1 MIVAVLVFIWVIALT
16 PFILRRLSEHQI
28 ATSVSRFRTA
38 IRMLRRVYPRLVTS
52 AEIPGAVVT
61 TGGSSPEFAA
71 VRRRREAERAR
82 RQIARRK
89 QLLVR
94 LVGGTATTVV
104 FGALPH
110 LHALWD
116 LSIAGALLTAGY
128 LGGLALLASQSAR
141 STSIDAARRL
151 APKAMLHPVEHRLA
165 AGGGGGP
172 HFVAQIPRRPSFVV
186 VDPNS

>member
-1 MIVAVLVFIWVIALT
+1 MIVAVLVLIWVIALT

-28 ATSVSRFRTA
+28 ASSVSRFRTA

-52 AEIPGAVVT
+52 SEISGTVAAMGAAA
-61 TGGSSPEFAA
+61 PEVAA
-71 VRRRREAERAR
+71 LRRRREAERAR
-82 RQIARRK
+82 RRTARRK

-94 LVGGTATTVV
+94 LVGGTLSVTV

-116 LSIAGALLTAGY
+116 LSIVGAILTAGY
-128 LGGLALLASQSAR
+128 VGALALLASQSAPTA
-141 STSIDAARRL
+141 SLEAARRP
-151 APKAMLHPVEHRLA
+151 APKGVSHPVEHRLA
-165 AGGGGGP
+165 AVGGGGP
-172 HFVAQIPRRPSFVV
+172 AFVPQIPRRPAFVV